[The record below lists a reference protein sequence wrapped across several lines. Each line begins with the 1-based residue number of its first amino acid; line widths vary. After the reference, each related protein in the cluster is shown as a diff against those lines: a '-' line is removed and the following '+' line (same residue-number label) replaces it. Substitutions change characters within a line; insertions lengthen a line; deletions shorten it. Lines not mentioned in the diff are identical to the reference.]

1 MPSLSTSFTAD
12 KTIKYDPA
20 RSVLQ
25 YKPGDNLSL
34 TSDGFARLAAAFLAG
49 IERKY
54 VATQRQMP
62 PVPAARRRQFHHV
75 RFRVP
80 S

>member
-1 MPSLSTSFTAD
+1 LD
-12 KTIKYDPA
+12 YPA
-20 RSVLQ
+20 QLFIENCHNELRVLKH
-25 YKPGDNLSL
+25 KPGDNLSL
-34 TSDGFARLAAAFLAG
+34 TSDGFARLTAFSAG